1 MKLWTSA
8 VKLRTSAVKLRTS
21 AGKLRTSAG
30 KLRTSA
36 TKIGHLLQRSDI
48 CCSAWTSADE
58 GTLADKLVS
67 CLLVWGKVGHLLGD
81 ITTYIGCAR
90 HLHVL

>member
-48 CCSAWTSADE
+48 CCSADE

-81 ITTYIGCAR
+81 FTTYIGCAR